1 MLSLIQEASEQ
12 RWKEGDRVRYRPLLV
27 LTASVCTRVSSTA
40 ASSMLVS
47 ETARENEKGR
57 CTGQGVEGGH
67 RRDGLQCI
75 CCCAEKL
82 HCCSG
87 DVRHRDRSITGIWSR
102 DSFKEP
108 FTNWRVV
115 QWKHTATSLQTC
127 VFFNIT
133 DTTILLYFYFI
144 YILKSYVY
152 MYIICIYFNF
162 NILVVL
168 LHFCHFYFVCI
179 YIFFYFFIFIFYLC
193 DRKT

>member
-82 HCCSG
+82 HCWQRWCQDTETEALREYGAETHLKS
-87 DVRHRDRSITGIWSR
+87 H
-102 DSFKEP
+102 
-108 FTNWRVV
+108 
-115 QWKHTATSLQTC
+115 LQIEELC
-127 VFFNIT
+127 YENILQLHCKPVFFNIT

-144 YILKSYVY
+144 YILNSYVY
-152 MYIICIYFNF
+152 MYIL
-162 NILVVL
+162 ILT
-168 LHFCHFYFVCI
+168 F
-179 YIFFYFFIFIFYLC
+179 
-193 DRKT
+193 